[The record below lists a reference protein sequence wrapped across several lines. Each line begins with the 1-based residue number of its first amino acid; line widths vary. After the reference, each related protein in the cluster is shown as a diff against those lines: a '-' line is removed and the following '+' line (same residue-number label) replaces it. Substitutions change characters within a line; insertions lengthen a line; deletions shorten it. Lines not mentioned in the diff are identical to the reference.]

1 MEKGAGREAMSELRA
16 PDFISHRGDEMTG
29 VPARV

>member
-1 MEKGAGREAMSELRA
+1 MSELRA